1 MFTIETPVFSLDLL
15 FSTLYFK
22 NKKLVLA
29 FLMLSQAL
37 QTYLLLE
44 ICDCLEN

>member
-1 MFTIETPVFSLDLL
+1 MFTIETPVFSFDLL
-15 FSTLYFK
+15 FCFK